1 MDRELT
7 NTLLSEGNG
16 NNTSVNSQDKGQSNI
31 VTSDNI
37 KSAYKSKDGNLSKHL
52 HMQKLH
58 SNSGTKPSEM
68 VPIAVEQ
75 HKSFGDYVKSIIY
88 GGLDG
93 IVTTFAIVTGVRGA
107 ELDTEIILVLGICN
121 LVADGLSMGVGDFLS
136 EKAELDY
143 AYSERQREQWEFE
156 NYKDGE
162 IQEMIDIYKNN
173 HGMKHEHAE
182 TIIKTMALYPEFFI
196 DHMMIQELDI
206 QPPSGIYNIG
216 MNIFHIHIYI
226 NVCFCL

>member
-1 MDRELT
+1 MSRELT
-7 NTLLSEGNG
+7 NNLLSEGIGNG
-16 NNTSVNSQDKGQSNI
+16 SLNSQDKSQS
-31 VTSDNI
+31 NI
-37 KSAYKSKDGNLSKHL
+37 KSAYKSRDGNLSKHL
-52 HMQKLH
+52 HMQKLD
-58 SNSGTKPSEM
+58 SNSGSKANER
-68 VPIAVEQ
+68 VPIANEE

-143 AYSERQREQWEFE
+143 AYSEREREKWEFD
-156 NYKDGE
+156 NYREGE

-206 QPPSGIYNIG
+206 QPPSGIY
-216 MNIFHIHIYI
+216 YI
-226 NVCFCL
+226 ILYCS